1 MRIITGDLTTIW
13 QQIDCA
19 IGHQCNCKHV
29 MGSGVAQQ
37 IRDTFPEAFEADL
50 LTDLAKDKLGTFS
63 KGISYK
69 SILETAQGKVERRVV
84 VYNIYSQFSLS
95 EKGEDVTC
103 YDCLA
108 RGVRAVL
115 EDIKKEGDYPLCLPY
130 LIGCGLAGGDW
141 KTVEGILLDAEK
153 DENSEIILIRR

>member
-13 QQIDCA
+13 KQIDCA
-19 IGHQCNCKHV
+19 IGHQCNCEHV

-37 IRDTFPEAFEADL
+37 IRATFPEAFEADL

-63 KGISYK
+63 RGISYK
-69 SILETAQGKVERRVV
+69 SILETEHGKVERRVV

-115 EDIKKEGDYPLCLPY
+115 EDIKKDGDYPLCLPY

-153 DENSEIILIRR
+153 DENSEIVLIRK